1 MLACVSFWEAGFVL
15 PRIEQPCDVN
25 RHAIWTGH
33 AEMERSL
40 MNLEWAQ
47 YWIGLFADGTDEL
60 MTLYNPQFHFEDINF
75 GLEIRSEERRVGKEC
90 VITCRSR
97 WSPYHKKKK
106 TKT

>member
-1 MLACVSFWEAGFVL
+1 MFVL
-15 PRIEQPCDVN
+15 PRIEHPCDVN

-75 GLEIRSEERRVGKEC
+75 GLRSEE
-90 VITCRSR
+90 
-97 WSPYHKKKK
+97 HKSELQSLMRISYAVFFLN
-106 TKT
+106 TKNTNNKYIQISYN